1 VNFGYE
7 TSLTSLSPLGVS
19 RDKNFERGRSADL
32 LSIAELEA
40 GLRILHDGVDHE
52 AFWDV
57 NIVAF
62 RQTLLMAIR
71 ETADVLRSPGIPR
84 RWRFE
89 LESQVDALH
98 RYVEIADE
106 YVARRAR
113 SSALN

>member
-1 VNFGYE
+1 MNFVYE
-7 TSLTSLSPLGVS
+7 TSATSLSQLNVS
-19 RDKNFERGRSADL
+19 KDKNLDPGRSPDL

-40 GLRILHDGVDHE
+40 GLRILNDGVDHD
-52 AFWDV
+52 AFWDI

-62 RQTLLMAIR
+62 RQTLLVAIR
-71 ETADVLRSPGIPR
+71 ETADVLRSPGVPE

-98 RYVEIADE
+98 RYVGMADD